1 MIRGK
6 ADFLV
11 ESDEKRLI
19 PYCSPNRL
27 ELCKTCP
34 LLQKGGKFENRE
46 IVLFD

>member
-11 ESDEKRLI
+11 ESVGKRLI
-19 PYCSPNRL
+19 PFETPNRL
-27 ELCKTCP
+27 ELCKTRP
-34 LLQKGGKFENRE
+34 ILQKGGVFENRE